1 MESNQNPIALLKQE
15 FPRVSSMHFPTQSV
29 WIYGPSS
36 SRYNLPT
43 PDGKGV
49 FVRAEATKMI
59 QDVFHSRLDSLVDG
73 THVDIWGGDVTDDLR
88 EVMLRR
94 PDGSI
99 ARHIK
104 RTSCG
109 AFEEVQ
115 R

>member
-1 MESNQNPIALLKQE
+1 
-15 FPRVSSMHFPTQSV
+15 
-29 WIYGPSS
+29 
-36 SRYNLPT
+36 
-43 PDGKGV
+43 
-49 FVRAEATKMI
+49 MI
-59 QDVFHSRLDSLVDG
+59 QDVFHSKCDRLLDG
-73 THVDIWGGDVTDDLR
+73 TYADIYNGTDDLR

-99 ARHIK
+99 VRHIK